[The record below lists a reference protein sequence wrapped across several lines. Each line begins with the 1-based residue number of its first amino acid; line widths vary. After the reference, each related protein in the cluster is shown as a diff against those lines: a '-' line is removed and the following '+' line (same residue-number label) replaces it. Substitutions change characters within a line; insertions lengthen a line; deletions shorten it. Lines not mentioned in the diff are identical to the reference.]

1 MKPIGISPARRDFL
15 RRTVAI
21 APAAAVAAGSG
32 AVGLVNAAHAATSSA
47 TAPATPYSPTYF
59 TADEWATLQ
68 ALVDG
73 LIPHDEQGPGAL
85 EAGVAEFIDRQ
96 METEYAYGK
105 LWYMHGPFTP
115 SAPANYGYQM
125 HYTPRE
131 LYRVGLAGLQAAV
144 MKQHG
149 KRVDELDEASRDALL
164 HQLEDGKLEMGD
176 IPAKTFFGQLLQ
188 NTHEGFFCDPKYG
201 GNKDMAGWRLINFPG
216 ARADYMDWVEQYG
229 KRYPLPPVSVG

>member
-21 APAAAVAAGSG
+21 APAAAVVAGTG
-32 AVGLVNAAHAATSSA
+32 AVSLVSAATPDS
-47 TAPATPYSPTYF
+47 TTPYSPTYF

-96 METEYAYGK
+96 METDYAYGK

-115 SAPANYGYQM
+115 SAAANFGYQL

-144 MKQHG
+144 QKQYG
-149 KRVDELDEASRDALL
+149 KRVDALDEATRDALL
-164 HQLEDGKLEMGD
+164 HQLEGGKLEMGD
-176 IPAKTFFGQLLQ
+176 VPAKTFFGQLLQ
-188 NTHEGFFCDPKYG
+188 NTPEGFFCDPKYG
-201 GNKDMAGWRLINFPG
+201 GDKNMAGWRLINFPG